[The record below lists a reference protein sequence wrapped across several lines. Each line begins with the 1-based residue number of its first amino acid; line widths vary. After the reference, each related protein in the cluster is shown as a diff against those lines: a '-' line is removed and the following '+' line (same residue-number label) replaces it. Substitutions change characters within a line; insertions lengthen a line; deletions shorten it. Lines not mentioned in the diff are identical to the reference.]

1 MLNNAQNHGK
11 EMNLLD
17 FHDQVVKKHQLQ
29 IPSCKPSHVSQVI
42 NPYSAR
48 SLSGSHA
55 GMSCW
60 AFLAYLGREVTF
72 GEATTVNTNIFLV

>member
-42 NPYSAR
+42 TRTQQGAYQAATQACLAG
-48 SLSGSHA
+48 LSWRIWG
-55 GMSCW
+55 
-60 AFLAYLGREVTF
+60 VK
-72 GEATTVNTNIFLV
+72 

>member
-1 MLNNAQNHGK
+1 MLNNAQNHSK

-17 FHDQVVKKHQLQ
+17 FHDLHDQVVKKHQLQ
-29 IPSCKPSHVSQVI
+29 ILSCKPSHVSQVI

-60 AFLAYLGREVTF
+60 SFLAYLGREVTF
-72 GEATTVNTNIFLV
+72 GRS